1 MRNPVYQL
9 IFIQIILTCFNVQF
23 GPIHNDNDMKLIKT
37 WLETLMMTS
46 CRLKYVCQKTMLTA
60 VL

>member
-1 MRNPVYQL
+1 MRNSIYHL
-9 IFIQIILTCFNVQF
+9 ILIQIILTCLTVQF
-23 GPIHNDNDMKLIKT
+23 GPIHNDNDMKLVKA

-46 CRLKYVCQKTMLTA
+46 SRLKYVCQKTMLTA